1 VELVDVHADIL
12 DSGHNSKA
20 VGAGHAGADQ
30 DARVVDEAQL
40 EALQL
45 SSVSSTD
52 RCNLVGRRWTAGI
65 ARHRQYTQ
73 KDKDV
78 W

>member
-1 VELVDVHADIL
+1 MELVDVCADVF
-12 DSGHNSKA
+12 DCWSNGEA